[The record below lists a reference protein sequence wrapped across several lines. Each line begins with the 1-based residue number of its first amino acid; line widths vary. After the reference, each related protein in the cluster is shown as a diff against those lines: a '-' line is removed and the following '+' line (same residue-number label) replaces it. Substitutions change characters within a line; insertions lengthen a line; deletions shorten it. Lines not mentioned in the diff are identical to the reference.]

1 MVAACCV
8 FFALWNIITHRGER
22 ALRGDVW
29 VQQLLKAANVPM
41 KQFLDAV
48 GSLSKSFKTS
58 DDFAAS
64 IQTLK
69 QQFVILVII
78 YTKFRKL
85 WERCWQHKYV
95 CRRSAGLE
103 NLVLTGPMALV
114 TEWLGWLAPQDFC
127 GSA

>member
-8 FFALWNIITHRGER
+8 FFALWNFITHRGER

-29 VQQLLKAANVPM
+29 AQQLLKAADVPM

-64 IQTLK
+64 LQTLK

-85 WERCWQHKYV
+85 WERCWQHK
-95 CRRSAGLE
+95 
-103 NLVLTGPMALV
+103 
-114 TEWLGWLAPQDFC
+114 
-127 GSA
+127 